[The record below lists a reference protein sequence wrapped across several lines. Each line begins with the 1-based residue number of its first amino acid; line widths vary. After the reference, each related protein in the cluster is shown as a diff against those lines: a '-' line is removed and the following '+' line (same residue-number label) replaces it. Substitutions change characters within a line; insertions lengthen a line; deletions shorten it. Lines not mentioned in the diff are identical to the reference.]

1 MYTLHLIAGIDMN
14 QLHAWNYT
22 GSDDAGFDIMDT
34 RAAGMN
40 FFKASPLY
48 WSHNQRLRDLVHR
61 AKNKASPWA
70 GWAGLFRL
78 PWTQSD

>member
-48 WSHNQRLRDLVHR
+48 WSHNQRL
-61 AKNKASPWA
+61 
-70 GWAGLFRL
+70 
-78 PWTQSD
+78 

>member
-14 QLHAWNYT
+14 QLHAWNY
-22 GSDDAGFDIMDT
+22 
-34 RAAGMN
+34 
-40 FFKASPLY
+40 SPLY

-70 GWAGLFRL
+70 GWAGLFRQ